1 MSSRSASWC
10 RAMKIIT
17 FLSDFGEDDWFV
29 AAVKG
34 EILKIDSNINI
45 IDITHKIEPH
55 DIKSAAFVLKSVCGN
70 FPPGTVH
77 LVVVD
82 PGVGSKRKPIIIE
95 AEKYSFVGPDNGV
108 FSYICDGL
116 TKAYAIDVRGKMSTT
131 FHGRDIFAPVAA
143 RVAIGNLP
151 SDFGSEIYDL
161 HRFEFPKV
169 TKRANRLHGEILYID
184 HFGNL
189 ITNIPNTIDVK
200 NLNIS
205 GKEVALKNFYGE
217 GVEGQIIGIKG
228 SSGYYEI
235 SCNKGNAMR
244 LLDVDIG
251 EKITIKLQ

>member
-1 MSSRSASWC
+1 MSSRNASWC
-10 RAMKIIT
+10 RAMRTIT

-34 EILKIDSNINI
+34 EILKIDPNINV
-45 IDITHKIEPH
+45 IDITHKIDPH
-55 DIKSAAFVLKSVCGN
+55 DIRSAAFILKSVCGN

-77 LVVVD
+77 LVIVD

-95 AEKYSFVGPDNGV
+95 TKKYSFVGPDNGV
-108 FSYICDGL
+108 FSYIYNRL
-116 TKAYAIDVRGKMSTT
+116 TKAYAINVRGKISTT

-143 RVAIGNLP
+143 RIAIGKLP

-161 HRFEFPKV
+161 HRFEFPSV
-169 TKRANRLHGEILYID
+169 TKRANRLRGEILYID

-200 NLNIS
+200 TLNIS
-205 GKEVALKNFYGE
+205 GKEVALKHFYGE
-217 GVEGQIIGIKG
+217 GVEGQIICIKG

-235 SCNKGNAMR
+235 SCNKRDAKE
-244 LLDVDIG
+244 LLGVNTG
-251 EKITIKLQ
+251 EKITAKPR

>member
-1 MSSRSASWC
+1 MSSRNASWC
-10 RAMKIIT
+10 RAMRTIT

-34 EILKIDSNINI
+34 EILKIDPNIDI

-55 DIKSAAFVLKSVCGN
+55 DIKSAAFILKSVCGN

-108 FSYICDGL
+108 FSYIYDRL
-116 TKAYAIDVRGKMSTT
+116 TKAYAIDVKGKISAT

-143 RVAIGNLP
+143 RIAIGKLP
-151 SDFGSEIYDL
+151 SDFGSEIHDL
-161 HRFEFPKV
+161 HRFEFPEV

-189 ITNIPNTIDVK
+189 ITNIPNTIDIET
-200 NLNIS
+200 LNIS

-217 GVEGQIIGIKG
+217 GVEGQIICIKG
-228 SSGYYEI
+228 SGGYYEI
-235 SCNKGNAMR
+235 ACYKGDAKRFLNAA
-244 LLDVDIG
+244 IG
-251 EKITIKLQ
+251 EKIVVSIP